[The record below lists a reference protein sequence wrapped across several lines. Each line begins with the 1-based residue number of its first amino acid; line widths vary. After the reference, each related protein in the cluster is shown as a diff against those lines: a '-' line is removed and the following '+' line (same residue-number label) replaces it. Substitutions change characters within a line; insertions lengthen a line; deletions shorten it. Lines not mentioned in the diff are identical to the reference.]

1 MLHVDLDPF
10 FVSVERS
17 LDPSLRGRAMV
28 IGGDGSGM
36 GFVAAASEE
45 ARAAGVRVGMALLQ
59 ARHLCPD
66 AAFQRGDLDTY
77 GRVGEEVTAVL
88 LAASRRVERPSA
100 DEAFVDLSP
109 EPGSVPPVRA
119 TETIRDELQRRLGL
133 DASLGLATSRL
144 AARIA
149 SGWAKPRGLLVVLP
163 GYERSFVATKPIS
176 LLELPPHL
184 ESALERAGF
193 ETLGKLAE
201 ADDDA
206 LGAAVG
212 AAAAEH
218 VRALARGEG
227 EPEIAVAAPP
237 AFLQEEATVRDRKSD
252 PLALAEIAESL
263 ARRAA
268 RRLGRSARR
277 RRDRRRGSR
286 ANDGRAAR
294 DQLHGRNRRRAH
306 RRGRA
311 RLTAVRRA
319 GDAVR
324 GLLVRLAPR
333 PESSQASLFTA
344 TPAFR
349 RAVRS
354 RAGRIPVPRAPL
366 PADPGVRR
374 RILDTLEQA
383 HPGTLRSLPQRLRAV
398 RGHDPVGAVHG
409 RRVSMVRPGSSRY
422 PDALPR
428 PGAPAGSRR
437 SSARPASSAPSPGA

>member
-17 LDPSLRGRAMV
+17 LDPSLRGRPMV

-66 AAFQRGDLDTY
+66 AAFRRGDLDTY

-109 EPGSVPPVRA
+109 EHGSVPPVRA

-201 ADDDA
+201 ADEDA
-206 LGAAVG
+206 LAAAVG

-252 PLALAEIAESL
+252 PLALAEIAEAL

-268 RRLGRSARR
+268 RRLKPFRLAAAGIAVEVRRANDSARR
-277 RRDRRRGSR
+277 
-286 ANDGRAAR
+286 ATNFAAATDDEER
-294 DQLHGRNRRRAH
+294 IAE
-306 RRGRA
+306 
-311 RLTAVRRA
+311 AVRELA
-319 GDAVR
+319 LPLVEPADAVR
-324 GLLVRLAPR
+324 GLLVRLAR
-333 PESSQASLFTA
+333 LGPESSQAPLFPA

-349 RAVRS
+349 RA
-354 RAGRIPVPRAPL
+354 L
-366 PADPGVRR
+366 
-374 RILDTLEQA
+374 
-383 HPGTLRSLPQRLRAV
+383 
-398 RGHDPVGAVHG
+398 
-409 RRVSMVRPGSSRY
+409 
-422 PDALPR
+422 
-428 PGAPAGSRR
+428 
-437 SSARPASSAPSPGA
+437 